1 MSNFRSGFV
10 AIVGRPNTGKSTLVN
25 ALVGTKIVITSHHPN
40 TTRNP
45 IRGIIN
51 RDDFQMI
58 VVDTPG
64 MHKPKTALGTRL
76 NTMANENI
84 ESTDSVAVCLPANED
99 IGSGDE
105 YIVKMEKKIPMKRLG
120 LPKDIGNAAVF
131 LASDESSYITGNSL
145 TIDGGQV
152 LPED

>member
-1 MSNFRSGFV
+1 MTEG
-10 AIVGRPNTGKSTLVN
+10 
-25 ALVGTKIVITSHHPN
+25 
-40 TTRNP
+40 
-45 IRGIIN
+45 
-51 RDDFQMI
+51 
-58 VVDTPG
+58 
-64 MHKPKTALGTRL
+64 LGSL
-76 NTMANENI
+76 
-84 ESTDSVAVCLPANED
+84 
-99 IGSGDE
+99 GDE